1 MCAMPCP
8 PLRRECP
15 KLTQEEFDEAVRT
28 NIEDFDM
35 EAEEAVKAAVEE
47 FTLQNYD
54 MGCVVKTAAGKELAN
69 HPVALATVAIS
80 EAKTNE
86 DKAAAFAQLQGILI
100 TSGAEGPEKLQEVG
114 AVALRSGSLAAVMRS
129 IQAASGMDAKD
140 SAQGPVDASLL
151 LAPLSLAKQLMA
163 VSLDIRDSFD
173 DVKGAETVM
182 HLHKQHPDHM
192 VLQAELARM
201 AECACFKEE
210 QNKEQLMLA
219 GYGLGLA
226 ELLQQDP
233 RQLTEDLVAS
243 ASGVLR
249 AVCTADDDR
258 PPTSKAFQHAR
269 LLAHENQALKTLLSL
284 LKGIMAGW
292 KSSSSEAHSSAG
304 AGAAPPAPKPTTSPS
319 SPESSA
325 PTVSAMLACMR
336 QLAASED
343 ICKSFSEEGGVL
355 TILALIARLHSK
367 QHRDVV
373 RSGLGALRQLSNSD
387 GTKLLLAAHDAPTT
401 LLQCAASHPRDEDVA
416 ELVLGVLAAIT
427 LRQPAI
433 ATQCAE
439 AGVIDWVTECLTD
452 MASSPLVCRQACI
465 LMRNM
470 VVRNPEL
477 RPAFLEKGADR
488 LVRAA
493 KTAHPPN
500 CKDVGSAALRDLGLD
515 NYSS

>member
-1 MCAMPCP
+1 MPCP

-54 MGCVVKTAAGKELAN
+54 MDCVVKTAAGKELAN
-69 HPVALATVAIS
+69 HPVALATAAICD
-80 EAKTNE
+80 AKTPE
-86 DKAAAFAQLQGILI
+86 DKAAAFAQLQGILS
-100 TSGAEGPEKLQEVG
+100 TAGAGGPEKLQEVG

-129 IQAASGMDAKD
+129 IQAAAGMDTNNLAPE
-140 SAQGPVDASLL
+140 PVDPSFL
-151 LAPLSLAKQLMA
+151 LAPLALAKQLMA
-163 VSLDIRDSFD
+163 VSLDIRDTFD
-173 DVKGAETVM
+173 ELRGAETVM
-182 HLHKQHPDHM
+182 HLHKQHPGHLE
-192 VLQAELARM
+192 LQVELARM

-219 GYGLGLA
+219 GYGVGLV
-226 ELLQQDP
+226 ELLQRDP
-233 RQLTEDLVAS
+233 SQLTEDLVAS
-243 ASGVLR
+243 VSGVLR
-249 AVCTADDDR
+249 AVCTADDAR

-284 LKGIMAGW
+284 LKGIMDGW
-292 KSSSSEAHSSAG
+292 DSGPEANSNCAACAG
-304 AGAAPPAPKPTTSPS
+304 AGAGPPAPQPSASPS
-319 SPESSA
+319 TPESSA

-343 ICKSFSEEGGVL
+343 ICKSFSDEGGVL
-355 TILALIARLHSK
+355 TILALIAHAHSK
-367 QHRDVV
+367 QHRDVL

-401 LLQCAASHPRDEDVA
+401 LLRCADEDVA
-416 ELVLGVLAAIT
+416 EPVLGVLAAIT
-427 LRQPAI
+427 LRQPTI

-439 AGVIDWVTECLTD
+439 AGVVDWVMECLTD

-477 RPAFLEKGADR
+477 RPAFLEKGAEGV
-488 LVRAA
+488 VRAA
-493 KTAHPPN
+493 KAAHPLS
-500 CKDVGSAALRDLGLD
+500 CKDVGSAALRDLGLE
-515 NYSS
+515 NYTS